1 MTEKL
6 FYEDQYL
13 TSFPAQVVKQT
24 TDKADRLYV
33 VLNQTA
39 FYPTGG
45 GQPFDKGMLNEV
57 AVTDVEEVNAELR
70 HFVEREVEEEVQ
82 GEINWMRR
90 FDHMQQH
97 AGQHI
102 LSAAFEDRFGYKT
115 VSFHLGQEVCTIDL
129 DISSLD
135 EAEVRNVEAFAN
147 SIVQNNHPIETKWVT
162 NEEVTQYNLRKEVSV
177 TDHIR
182 LVLIPDIDT
191 SGCGGTH
198 PSSTAEVG
206 AISIL
211 KWEKQKKQLRV
222 HFVCGNRVLD
232 QLHQKQK
239 VVQGL
244 TNGLNVPQ
252 GDLVDAANRLVMQT
266 KEHEKMI
273 DELNDRLLTF
283 EAKELLQSAGTIHEQ
298 RVVQM
303 ISYDYGMKEIQKL
316 GKTILNEDPSVVVFL
331 ISEVENKLQ
340 IVCGRGADLHLDMN
354 LALKE
359 VLPLINGK
367 GGGKKEFAQ
376 GGGDAIRSSEEILIE
391 LVKVSLQ

>member
-6 FYEDQYL
+6 FYEDPYL
-13 TSFPAQVVKQT
+13 TSFPAQIVKQT
-24 TDKADRLYV
+24 TDEAGRRYV

-45 GQPFDKGMLNEV
+45 GQPFDTGTLNGV
-57 AVTDVEEVNAELR
+57 AVTDVEEVNGEVR
-70 HFVEREVEEEVQ
+70 HFVEREVEDEGQ
-82 GEINWMRR
+82 GEINWVRR

-102 LSAAFEDRFGYKT
+102 LSAVFEDRFGYKT

-135 EAEVRNVEAFAN
+135 EAEVRKVEAFAN
-147 SIVQNNHPIETKWVT
+147 SSVQNDHPIETKWIT
-162 NEEVTQYNLRKEVSV
+162 KEEVTQFNLRKEVSV

-182 LVLIPDIDT
+182 LVMIPDVDT

-211 KWEKQKKQLRV
+211 KWEKQKKQMRV
-222 HFVCGNRVLD
+222 HFVCGNRVLH

-252 GDLVDAANRLVMQT
+252 GDLVDAANRLVTQT

-273 DELNDRLLTF
+273 DELNDRILTY

-303 ISYDYGMKEIQKL
+303 ISHEYGMKEIQKL

-340 IVCGRGADLHLDMN
+340 IVCGRGADLDFDMN
-354 LALKE
+354 LTLKE
-359 VLPLINGK
+359 ILPLINGK
-367 GGGKKEFAQ
+367 GGGKKDFAQ
-376 GGGDAIRSSEEILIE
+376 GGGEAIRSPEEILIE